1 MSNDTPKRADIGV
14 PPQAG
19 GSPAWTACTREE
31 VIAVLWLIAYFLSR
45 CSAAP
50 MWAQYCILVK
60 FAGDVACTVWV
71 GFREMKSENAKMRD
85 GQ

>member
-1 MSNDTPKRADIGV
+1 M
-14 PPQAG
+14 
-19 GSPAWTACTREE
+19 
-31 VIAVLWLIAYFLSR
+31 IAVLWLIAYFLSR